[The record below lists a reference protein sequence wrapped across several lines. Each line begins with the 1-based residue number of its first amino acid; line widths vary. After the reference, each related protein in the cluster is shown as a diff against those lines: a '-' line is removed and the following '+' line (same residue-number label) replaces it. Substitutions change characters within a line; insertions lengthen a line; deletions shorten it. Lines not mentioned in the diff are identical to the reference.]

1 MAVDKASGMAV
12 RMNNGHLGHL
22 AKLKGG
28 GFNKNNLLGLIYL
41 NV

>member
-22 AKLKGG
+22 AKTKSG
-28 GFNKNNLLGLIYL
+28 GFNKNNPRRLIYL